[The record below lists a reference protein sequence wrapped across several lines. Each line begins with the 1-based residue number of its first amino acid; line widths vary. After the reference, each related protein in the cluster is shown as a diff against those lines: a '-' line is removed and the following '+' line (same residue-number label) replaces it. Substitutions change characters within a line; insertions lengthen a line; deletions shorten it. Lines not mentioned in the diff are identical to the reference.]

1 MDRNNFIESLM
12 SKLESVPDKA
22 EVFELKTPDI
32 DVLHRRGQQLMS
44 GIADHSSC
52 NVERGDW
59 ISHSDSTF
67 VRLPRGASAVFFHA
81 SGAMQ
86 LNTGLAPMEA
96 LFDKMQQDEQLR
108 KIVQGVAKKL
118 NIRQWVSETEELRFE
133 RLWKIKACAADRDG
147 NATEPVLCRA
157 VGAYRHYI
165 NDLPV
170 LGAASVAVSIAN
182 EGQLDSLSVMARQNS
197 GKVIDSVKPISP
209 EQAADKVLQRLQR
222 QMGNNKLSMEHVEVT
237 QPMQFGYLSLGKRK
251 AQHILEPAYVVSLSI
266 NGQEDAQ
273 GYMFAIEG
281 TDSPYMP
288 LTIKGEE
295 ALAVPSTT
303 KLRYSS
309 MLREIPENMMTAH

>member
-1 MDRNNFIESLM
+1 MERNNFIENLI
-12 SKLESVPDKA
+12 SKLELVPEKA

-32 DVLHRRGQQLMS
+32 DVLHRRGQQMLS
-44 GIADHSSC
+44 VIADHSSC

-59 ISHSDSTF
+59 ITGNDSTF
-67 VRLPRGASAVFFHA
+67 VRLPRGANAVFFHA

-86 LNTGLAPMEA
+86 LNTGLGPMEA
-96 LFDKMQQDEQLR
+96 LFDTMHKDEQL
-108 KIVQGVAKKL
+108 KKSVQTVASKL
-118 NIRQWVSETEELRFE
+118 NIKQWVSETQELRFE
-133 RLWKIKACAADRDG
+133 RLWKIKACAADREG
-147 NATEPVLCRA
+147 NSSEPVLCRA

-170 LGAASVAVSIAN
+170 MGAASVAVTIAN
-182 EGQLDSLSVMARQNS
+182 ENQLDSLAVMARQTS

-222 QMGNNKLSMEHVEVT
+222 QMGHNKLSLENIEIT

-251 AQHILEPAYVVSLSI
+251 AQHLLEPAYIVSLSI

-288 LTIKGEE
+288 LAIKGEE
-295 ALAVPSTT
+295 ALAVPSTS

-309 MLREIPENMMTAH
+309 LLREIPENMMTAH